1 MSFLLD
7 TMICSAY
14 LKGSPVVFPRFLQ
27 HGGRL
32 AVSTITVGEL
42 SVWAHRSRASADRLR
57 SLQGMLR
64 DVTVFDVT
72 VDVAMTFGTVR
83 AELLDRGR
91 PVPQLDL
98 FIAATALVHDLVLV
112 THNVK
117 DFAGIPDLTVID
129 WLEP

>member
-1 MSFLLD
+1 MSYLVD

-14 LKGSPVVFPRFLQ
+14 LKGSAVVFPRFVQ

-42 SVWAHRSRASADRLR
+42 YVWTHRSHAPADRLG
-57 SLQGMLR
+57 SLQSLLNDMTVL
-64 DVTVFDVT
+64 DVTHE
-72 VDVAMTFGTVR
+72 VAARFGAIR

-91 PVPQLDL
+91 PIPQLDL
-98 FIAATALVHDLVLV
+98 FIAATALVHNLVLV

-117 DFAGIPDLTVID
+117 DFSGIADLTVVD